1 MIKAIIF
8 DFGRVITA
16 QKPRAL
22 FRSYE
27 MELGLDPDTINP
39 IMFESLA
46 WQDALLGRMTTA
58 EFWYLIGPELGLNS
72 IDEINGFRRRYHA
85 AEAINEG
92 VLNLIRKLHG
102 RYRLA
107 ILSNSP
113 PGLNQWLADWKIRDL
128 FEVVF
133 CSGDEGIIKPDP
145 AAFKLTLQRLGVEP
159 GKAVFIDDTREHVE
173 AARKLAIHGI
183 VFTTAEAL
191 IDDLRNLLGS
201 DVD

>member
-16 QKPRAL
+16 QKTRSL

-27 MELGLDPDTINP
+27 TELGLNPDTINP
-39 IMFESLA
+39 IMFESQA
-46 WQDALLGRMTTA
+46 WQDALLGRKTA
-58 EFWYLIGPELGLNS
+58 EEFWYLIGPELGLNS
-72 IDEINGFRRRYHA
+72 VDQVNRFRLRYHA
-85 AEAINEG
+85 DEAMNPA
-92 VLNLIRKLHG
+92 VMDLIRKLHG

-113 PGLNQWLADWKIRDL
+113 PGLNQWLADWKINDL

-145 AAFKLTLQRLGVEP
+145 AAFKLTLERLGTES
-159 GKAVFIDDTREHVE
+159 GETVFIDDTRGHVE
-173 AARKLAIHGI
+173 AARKLGIHGI

-191 IDDLRNLLGS
+191 NNELKKVLGS
-201 DVD
+201 GID

>member
-46 WQDALLGRMTTA
+46 WQDALLGRMTTE